1 MNIKNIILKKN
12 DNIVNELL
20 FLTMF
25 VLIGI
30 MGRTILVGWNLQPF
44 PNFEIIMVLTF
55 VAAIFIRPAFAFL
68 VPLIAMIGSDLLIGN
83 PIFIGSQMNKIILFT
98 YTGFLMISFIST
110 IMKKQSK
117 SKLNQLN
124 GINIIKIV
132 GMGVG
137 FVLLYDL
144 WTNFGWWY
152 LMFPHTLGTLS
163 AVYVAGIPFM
173 IYHMLSAAFTFTFI
187 VLPLSYFVFNKKN
200 QPIETTFKA
209 WERLPVIAITLLLL
223 FLSFT
228 GTAMQIPKET
238 DIWLENSD
246 ETSISFT
253 ICGSNW
259 EFHDNI
265 CVQGEIT
272 VLNALNTI
280 INQHDISFESEYYET
295 FQSTIINKIH
305 IDSNGVDDKYWQF
318 YVNGELSMVSC
329 DTFMIEN
336 GDMVEWIF
344 EPVLS
349 LN

>member
-144 WTNFGWWY
+144 WTNFGWW
-152 LMFPHTLGTLS
+152 
-163 AVYVAGIPFM
+163 
-173 IYHMLSAAFTFTFI
+173 
-187 VLPLSYFVFNKKN
+187 
-200 QPIETTFKA
+200 
-209 WERLPVIAITLLLL
+209 
-223 FLSFT
+223 
-228 GTAMQIPKET
+228 
-238 DIWLENSD
+238 
-246 ETSISFT
+246 
-253 ICGSNW
+253 
-259 EFHDNI
+259 
-265 CVQGEIT
+265 
-272 VLNALNTI
+272 
-280 INQHDISFESEYYET
+280 
-295 FQSTIINKIH
+295 
-305 IDSNGVDDKYWQF
+305 
-318 YVNGELSMVSC
+318 
-329 DTFMIEN
+329 
-336 GDMVEWIF
+336 
-344 EPVLS
+344 
-349 LN
+349 